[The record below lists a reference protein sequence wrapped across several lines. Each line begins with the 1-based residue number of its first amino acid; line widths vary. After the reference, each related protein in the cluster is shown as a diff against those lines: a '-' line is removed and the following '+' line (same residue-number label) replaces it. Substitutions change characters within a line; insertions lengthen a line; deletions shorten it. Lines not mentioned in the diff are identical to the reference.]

1 MNRLTLNN
9 IGQIQL
15 QLDTYG
21 LDCAGPVQERIQC
34 AQPSSR
40 SWHRPGCVLP
50 AATVRSEP

>member
-34 AQPSSR
+34 AQLGSR
-40 SWHRPGCVLP
+40 SWHRPACVLP
-50 AATVRSEP
+50 VATVRSKP

>member
-9 IGQIQL
+9 VGQIQQ